1 MMSETLQSFPS
12 QILAS
17 GQIINIISSFKMSS
31 TPDTKKKKHALPSLL
46 SNIRNAQAA
55 IGRASA
61 ADDFNEREIHY
72 PLMGTNGEM
81 AASSSSRPPNL
92 QRGPPSSNLSSTL
105 NNFSQRFGNQWRK
118 HKRRK
123 KVSGSGATGVPQE
136 FYVAVGCFFFAFPVF
151 FILYILARHSV
162 FGDEGYGSGTQVQK
176 HEVPANIIVNP
187 DDEIRGAG
195 FGVNQ
200 NVVDGEVTIDLE
212 SQVKEGDDTQEA
224 SIELGT
230 IDEAEQRISNDETS
244 GQRESVD
251 DSIIATEDDKIKDSS
266 AKNMDE
272 ATGDNDG
279 TSLASG
285 RQDPVGAKKSMSR
298 EMPSTSEEKKQT
310 NTSSSS
316 DQLNAVGD
324 VVKFNEPHDKLRSLH
339 SATKLKEE
347 NAESAYSSDLR
358 ENDDVKMETVF
369 YLRASYDGKK

>member
-1 MMSETLQSFPS
+1 
-12 QILAS
+12 
-17 GQIINIISSFKMSS
+17 MSS

-55 IGRASA
+55 MGRSSA

-72 PLMGTNGEM
+72 PLMGTNGDLPLMVTNGAGVGSRM

-151 FILYILARHSV
+151 FILYILARRSV

-176 HEVPANIIVNP
+176 HEVPANIFVNP

-200 NVVDGEVTIDLE
+200 NVLDGEVTIDLE

-230 IDEAEQRISNDETS
+230 IDEAEKKISNDETS

-272 ATGDNDG
+272 ATGDNDV
-279 TSLASG
+279 TSVASG
-285 RQDPVGAKKSMSR
+285 RQDPVGAEKSMSN
-298 EMPSTSEEKKQT
+298 EMPSTSKGEKKA
-310 NTSSSS
+310 NTSS
-316 DQLNAVGD
+316 DQMEVI
-324 VVKFNEPHDKLRSLH
+324 KPHDKLRSLH
-339 SATKLKEE
+339 STSKLKEE
-347 NAESAYSSDLR
+347 NAESTYSSDLR
-358 ENDDVKMETVF
+358 EYDDMKMETVVN
-369 YLRASYDGKK
+369 LRASYDEKK